1 MKKRILLVD
10 DEPAFTRIVKIN
22 LEATDLFEVR
32 IENQSHR
39 VLSAAHEFDP
49 HIILLD
55 IVMPGLDGG
64 DVKQQLKQS
73 PRLKNTPVI
82 FVTALVQADDTH
94 PGSVVQSGEDI
105 MIAKPVRTE
114 HLVKA
119 IEDKL
124 AGLI

>member
-1 MKKRILLVD
+1 MKKRVLLVD
-10 DEPAFTRIVKIN
+10 DEAAFTNVVKIN

-39 VLSAAHEFDP
+39 VLDAAHEFEP

-64 DVKQQLKQS
+64 DVKQQLQQS
-73 PRLKNTPVI
+73 PQLKDTPVI

-94 PGSVVQSGEDI
+94 PGSLVQSGEDV

-114 HLVKA
+114 QLIKA

-124 AGLI
+124 AGRI